1 VRILRP
7 PADAAIC
14 AFPNRTS
21 ARLFKVLR
29 LVGDMELDQLNNRHD
44 SQQGKRLYSEEIV
57 RRLAEFPVEVLQAA
71 LLILQM
77 RQERCNQKD

>member
-1 VRILRP
+1 
-7 PADAAIC
+7 
-14 AFPNRTS
+14 
-21 ARLFKVLR
+21 
-29 LVGDMELDQLNNRHD
+29 MELDQLNNRHD